1 MKNLSSV
8 IKVLNLEVKNCTD
21 RWLKLLTLYLLILIL
36 KVVKTC
42 LTTYKNVTQDK
53 RLELHFNTVCV

>member
-8 IKVLNLEVKNCTD
+8 IKVLSLEVKNCTD